1 MHDKAE
7 DRRWLG
13 PETDGRIGA
22 PNPLLEGSQASPR
35 WLPQSTKFWCKS
47 RTKKPWHFLASWKE
61 IPVKDPKTSTA
72 VFTTITDM
80 KLSTAM
86 T

>member
-13 PETDGRIGA
+13 LETNGRIGA

-35 WLPQSTKFWCKS
+35 WLPQSTKF
-47 RTKKPWHFLASWKE
+47 
-61 IPVKDPKTSTA
+61 
-72 VFTTITDM
+72 
-80 KLSTAM
+80 
-86 T
+86 